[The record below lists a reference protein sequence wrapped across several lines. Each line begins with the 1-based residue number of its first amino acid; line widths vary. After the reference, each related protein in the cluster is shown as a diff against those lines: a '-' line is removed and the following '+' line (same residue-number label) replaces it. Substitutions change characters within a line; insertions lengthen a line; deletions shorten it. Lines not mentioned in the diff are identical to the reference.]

1 MNKFSPLFRQSNLKF
16 VVILLG
22 IVSCGKEKSK
32 IPTCIEARQL
42 AKADFE
48 KQKYVFYEYQYLNDD
63 KSKNIDIVNIL
74 KQKNIKVI
82 FKTKYPVSCLPDER
96 DKLEESKIC
105 YQTQMNNSIT
115 AKFGHSF
122 LDSARIGVQKNND
135 LKLIK

>member
-1 MNKFSPLFRQSNLKF
+1 MKRFLFLFRRNNLIF
-16 VVILLG
+16 VLILLVS
-22 IVSCGKEKSK
+22 VSCGKEKSK
-32 IPTCIEARQL
+32 IPTCIEACQL

-48 KQKYVFYEYQYLNDD
+48 KQKYVFYEYQYLNED
-63 KSKNIDIVNIL
+63 KSKNIDFVNIL

-96 DKLEESKIC
+96 DKLEKSKIC

-122 LDSARIGVQKNND
+122 LDSARIGVQKTMISN
-135 LKLIK
+135 

>member
-1 MNKFSPLFRQSNLKF
+1 MNRFSFLFRRNNLIF
-16 VVILLG
+16 VLILLVF
-22 IVSCGKEKSK
+22 VSCRKEKSK

-48 KQKYVFYEYQYLNDD
+48 KQKYVFYEYQYLNED
-63 KSKNIDIVNIL
+63 KSKNIDFVNIL

-115 AKFGHSF
+115 AKFGHGF
-122 LDSARIGVQKNND
+122 LDSARAGIQKNVHFK
-135 LKLIK
+135 LKK